1 MKNFLKTL
9 LAVICGL
16 LIVNLIGFWI
26 IASVA
31 SIGGKAPAI
40 PTQGVLRVDMSK
52 IIVAE
57 QSTQS
62 FNFSQKDYRVTIGL
76 LKAMNAIA
84 AAAEDP
90 GVKCIYLKTDGLA
103 IGTGAIQEF
112 RKAL

>member
-62 FNFSQKDYRVTIGL
+62 FNFSQKDNRVTIGL
-76 LKAMNAIA
+76 LKAKATNCFS
-84 AAAEDP
+84 E
-90 GVKCIYLKTDGLA
+90 YLIRAMPSLTSICRNPLRAKSVRRD
-103 IGTGAIQEF
+103 
-112 RKAL
+112 

>member
-62 FNFSQKDYRVTIGL
+62 FNFSQKDNLSLIHISEPTRPRLSSYAVFC
-76 LKAMNAIA
+76 LKKKKI
-84 AAAEDP
+84 
-90 GVKCIYLKTDGLA
+90 
-103 IGTGAIQEF
+103 
-112 RKAL
+112 